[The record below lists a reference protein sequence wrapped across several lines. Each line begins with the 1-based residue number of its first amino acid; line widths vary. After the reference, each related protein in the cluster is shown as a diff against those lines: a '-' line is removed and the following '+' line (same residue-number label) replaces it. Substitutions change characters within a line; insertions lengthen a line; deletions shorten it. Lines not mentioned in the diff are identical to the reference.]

1 MKAILI
7 RSRRRT
13 PRGGDHL
20 SILIDASTTFIVQGI
35 TGREAVNLTRECLDY
50 GAGAKIVGGVT
61 PGRLGRDVH
70 GVPVFDTVA
79 QAVAH
84 HGAPIDG
91 SVVTVPPAFTRDAV
105 FEALENG
112 IRIVVIV
119 TERIPRADVA
129 EMVELADE
137 RGARIIGPNC
147 LGIIVPDVI
156 KMGGIGGPARNARQ
170 AYTPG
175 PVGVI
180 SRSGGMTTEMSS
192 TLTAAG
198 LGQSTA
204 VSIGGDAI
212 IGSTYAELMPLFEAD
227 DETRAIVIYTE
238 PGGRMEAQLAEWVKA
253 NESRLPIV
261 AFMAGRFMDSDEMK
275 GMSFGHAGT
284 IVEGAED
291 TATEKIAR
299 LEAAGIPVVERID
312 EIPDAVKERLE
323 ALV

>member
-1 MKAILI
+1 M
-7 RSRRRT
+7 
-13 PRGGDHL
+13 

-50 GAGAKIVGGVT
+50 GAGAQVVGGVT

-79 QAVAH
+79 QAVEAH
-84 HGAPIDG
+84 GGPIDG
-91 SVVTVPPAFTRDAV
+91 SVVTVPPAFTKDAV
-105 FEALENG
+105 LEAIANG
-112 IRIVVIV
+112 IKLVVIV
-119 TERIPRADVA
+119 TERIPRRDVA
-129 EMVELADE
+129 QMVEFADGH
-137 RGARIIGPNC
+137 GARIIGPNC

-156 KMGGIGGPARNARQ
+156 KMGGIGGPAKNAAQ

-212 IGSTYAELMPLFEAD
+212 IGQTYAELMPLFEAD
-227 DETRAIVIYTE
+227 EQTEGIVIYTE
-238 PGGRMEAQLAEWVKA
+238 PGGRMEAELAKWVTE
-253 NESRLPIV
+253 NNSRLPIV
-261 AFMAGRFMDSDEMK
+261 AFMAGKFMDEMP

-284 IVEGAED
+284 IVEGKED
-291 TATEKIAR
+291 TAAEKIAR
-299 LEAAGIPVVERID
+299 LAEAGITVAEEIS
-312 EIPDAVKERLE
+312 EIPTIMQAKLAERSAV
-323 ALV
+323 

>member
-1 MKAILI
+1 M
-7 RSRRRT
+7 
-13 PRGGDHL
+13 
-20 SILIDASTTFIVQGI
+20 SILIDESTTFIVQGI

-50 GAGAKIVGGVT
+50 GKGAKIVGGVT

-79 QAVAH
+79 QAVEQ
-84 HGAPIDG
+84 HGGPIDG
-91 SVVTVPPAFTRDAV
+91 SVVTVPPAFTKDAV

-112 IRIVVIV
+112 VKLVVIV
-119 TERIPRADVA
+119 TERIPRRDVA
-129 EMVELADE
+129 EMVELATE

-156 KMGGIGGPARNARQ
+156 KMGGIGGPARDA
-170 AYTPG
+170 AKSYSPG
-175 PVGVI
+175 SVGVI

-212 IGSTYAELMPLFEAD
+212 IGSSYAELMPLFEAD
-227 DETRAIVIYTE
+227 QQTDAIVIYTE
-238 PGGRMEAQLAEWVKA
+238 PGGRMEAELAHWVT
-253 NESRLPIV
+253 EHSSRLPIV
-261 AFMAGRFMDSDEMK
+261 AFMAGRFMDEMP

-284 IVEGAED
+284 IVEGKED
-291 TATEKIAR
+291 TAAEKIAR
-299 LEAAGIPVVERID
+299 LAEAGIVVAEEIS
-312 EIPDAVKERLE
+312 EIPSIVKDRI
-323 ALV
+323 AARV